1 MRRICRPHT
10 EQEIDM
16 ISNGIAPQAIGSRTP
31 HLSRDQQEFR
41 ANLRSLIDAIKNAD
55 LEAAKEAYEKISESE
70 SGQANENAKS
80 PLATLLSQIGEALEE
95 GDIAA
100 AQQAL
105 EEFEAARLKE
115 PLPVV
120 ARIEEAL
127 LPDGTKSA
135 FVDLIK
141 ALRSDDL
148 DGAKDAY
155 SELLKITEEE
165 DAESASDFDTFLQ
178 QIGVALADD
187 DLDAARDALDAFSQ
201 DNPTGLAFD
210 LTA

>member
-1 MRRICRPHT
+1 
-10 EQEIDM
+10 M
-16 ISNGIAPQAIGSRTP
+16 ISNGIAFQAIGSKTP
-31 HLSRDQQEFR
+31 QLSRDQQEFR
-41 ANLRSLIDAIKNAD
+41 ANVRSLIDAIRNAD
-55 LEAAKEAYEKISESE
+55 LDAAKKAYEAITESE
-70 SGQANENAKS
+70 SDKAGKNEDAKS
-80 PLATLLSQIGEALEE
+80 PFATLLSQIGKALDD
-95 GDIAA
+95 GDIEA

-105 EEFEAARLKE
+105 EAFEADRSKE
-115 PLPVV
+115 PAPAVG
-120 ARIEEAL
+120 RIDETL

-155 SELLKITEEE
+155 SELLKITKDEE
-165 DAESASDFDTFLQ
+165 DAESASPFDTFLQ

>member
-1 MRRICRPHT
+1 
-10 EQEIDM
+10 M

-95 GDIAA
+95 GDIEA

-105 EEFEAARLKE
+105 EAFEAARIEE
-115 PLPVV
+115 PLPSVG
-120 ARIEEAL
+120 RLQEAL
-127 LPDGTKSA
+127 LPDGTKRA

-148 DGAKDAY
+148 GAAKEAY
-155 SELLKITEEE
+155 ADLLDLTEEE
-165 DAESASDFDTFLQ
+165 DTEALSSFDAFLQ
-178 QIGVALADD
+178 QIGAALAAD
-187 DLDAARDALDAFSQ
+187 DLDAARDALDAFSKG
-201 DNPTGLAFD
+201 NSLGVAID